1 MQPSTITKSTIKHHL
16 TEYLKSLWD
25 KKILY
30 FVFRGSN
37 IKLAEGDPL
46 PQDTLDADTP
56 ITKAILLSGS
66 FNPLHEGHIKLL

>member
-1 MQPSTITKSTIKHHL
+1 MLPSAITKSTLKYHL

-25 KKILY
+25 KKIQY

-37 IKLAEGDPL
+37 IKLVEEEGDPL
-46 PQDTLDADTP
+46 PLDTLDAETP

-66 FNPLHEGHIKLL
+66 FNPLHDGHI